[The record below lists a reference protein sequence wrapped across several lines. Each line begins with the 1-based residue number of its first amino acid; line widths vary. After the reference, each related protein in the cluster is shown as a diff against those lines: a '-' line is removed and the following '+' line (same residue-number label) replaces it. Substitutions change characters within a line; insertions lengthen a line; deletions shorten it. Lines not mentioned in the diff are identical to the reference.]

1 MSVDTY
7 NASSGFHED
16 FSFDSHGVSNEFDAS
31 FNSTNVSVNQSQ
43 VFAEISSLSKNF
55 NQLDNI
61 LHHDA
66 FTAEPDTSKMAKS
79 PIKGNPFSFMKPN
92 GSSASMTDLNKKES
106 PKKNHFLQKSTE
118 MIKHKS
124 NRYEFFENSNDL
136 QVFPGEQTAPTAS
149 KTEVD
154 PELFKDFAIATF
166 KDLKVDPKNK
176 LPKFGPTKQTSQNL
190 IKSSACMGQSA
201 SIANNSNLFGDFDDR
216 QVKQLC
222 VTNQSRVN
230 HLSSFY

>member
-1 MSVDTY
+1 M
-7 NASSGFHED
+7 
-16 FSFDSHGVSNEFDAS
+16 
-31 FNSTNVSVNQSQ
+31 NVSANQSQ
-43 VFAEISSLSKNF
+43 VFAEMSSLSNNF

-66 FTAEPDTSKMAKS
+66 FTAEPETSKLAKS

-92 GSSASMTDLNKKES
+92 GPSASMTDLSKKES

-118 MIKHKS
+118 MIKNKS
-124 NRYEFFENSNDL
+124 NRYEFFENSSDL
-136 QVFPGEQTAPTAS
+136 QVFPGEQSAAPATS
-149 KTEVD
+149 KPEVD
-154 PELFKDFAIATF
+154 PELFKDFAIAAF

-176 LPKFGPTKQTSQNL
+176 LPKFGPTKQPSQGL

-201 SIANNSNLFGDFDDR
+201 SIANNSNLFGDVDVR

-222 VTNQSRVN
+222 VTNQSRVY
-230 HLSSFY
+230 HLSSF